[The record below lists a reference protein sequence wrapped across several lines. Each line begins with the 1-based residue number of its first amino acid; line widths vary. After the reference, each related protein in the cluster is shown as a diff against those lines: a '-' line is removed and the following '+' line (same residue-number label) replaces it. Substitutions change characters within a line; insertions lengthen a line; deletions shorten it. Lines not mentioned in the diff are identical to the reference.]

1 MKKNKSK
8 FKFFNLLRIWPHLTN
23 NMRKRFFLLLLSMIA
38 NTFFEMLTIASI
50 IPFLTIISEPEKI
63 WEIPFSTVF
72 TNFLNIQNTDQFILP
87 FILLFI
93 LIIVSSGLTR
103 LFNLWYSCRYSAII
117 GEKITVKAFN
127 NFLNLPYEKHL
138 ELNTSEVIST
148 ISRYSDYLVIE
159 IYEYLRMITATLLSI
174 GLIASFIIVDWKLA
188 LITIV
193 IFISS
198 YLLMFI
204 LSKKN
209 LSKIQNVI
217 SESNIKQIS
226 LMQES
231 AGSIRDIIL
240 DKNQNLIGNI
250 FRLEKKRYLK
260 AVSNLTFLQSSPRI
274 YIEVFALL
282 ILAILSIFIINNQK
296 SSINSITLIGVIALT
311 GQKLLPLLQQIY
323 AAVLSCNSTKLA
335 VSRVLDF
342 LESNNQIYL
351 NNEDIPLERFT
362 FKKEIVLKNASFKY
376 KYSKKYVFRDVNL
389 TFHKGERIGI
399 VGKTGSGKS
408 TLIDMLM
415 GLLNP
420 TKGNLVVDGIN
431 LRDKRN
437 YKYLQKWRLNISHVP
452 QEVFLLNNSF
462 YKNIGLSSY
471 EKELNIERVKKAADI
486 AKISSFIEKQPFSYD
501 TIISEKGNNLSG
513 GQKQRIGIARSLY
526 KNSDILFLDEATSAL
541 DKGTEKSILNSINLL
556 PESLTIFI
564 VTHRKETLKYC
575 DRILEIKDNKI
586 LEVDK

>member
-204 LSKKN
+204 LSKK
-209 LSKIQNVI
+209 K
-217 SESNIKQIS
+217 
-226 LMQES
+226 
-231 AGSIRDIIL
+231 SI
-240 DKNQNLIGNI
+240 
-250 FRLEKKRYLK
+250 
-260 AVSNLTFLQSSPRI
+260 
-274 YIEVFALL
+274 
-282 ILAILSIFIINNQK
+282 
-296 SSINSITLIGVIALT
+296 
-311 GQKLLPLLQQIY
+311 
-323 AAVLSCNSTKLA
+323 
-335 VSRVLDF
+335 
-342 LESNNQIYL
+342 
-351 NNEDIPLERFT
+351 
-362 FKKEIVLKNASFKY
+362 
-376 KYSKKYVFRDVNL
+376 
-389 TFHKGERIGI
+389 
-399 VGKTGSGKS
+399 
-408 TLIDMLM
+408 
-415 GLLNP
+415 
-420 TKGNLVVDGIN
+420 
-431 LRDKRN
+431 
-437 YKYLQKWRLNISHVP
+437 
-452 QEVFLLNNSF
+452 
-462 YKNIGLSSY
+462 
-471 EKELNIERVKKAADI
+471 
-486 AKISSFIEKQPFSYD
+486 
-501 TIISEKGNNLSG
+501 
-513 GQKQRIGIARSLY
+513 
-526 KNSDILFLDEATSAL
+526 KNS
-541 DKGTEKSILNSINLL
+541 KC
-556 PESLTIFI
+556 
-564 VTHRKETLKYC
+564 Y
-575 DRILEIKDNKI
+575 
-586 LEVDK
+586 